1 MDSDLFDLSQ
11 SVDFDISNYIT
22 TPAAVNA
29 DSNKSSDNSN
39 LTPDPTLV
47 DGNGSIS
54 DLSSSSNANSPT
66 SLPPEPPKGNLLRGH
81 TSTYSRGRH
90 NKDNCL
96 FITPEKLS
104 DILTTDQ
111 NKLIHLSQL
120 PDFKERSEI
129 KPWLQRIFFP
139 QGVDIVIERSDRNK
153 VIFKCKGTVAS
164 TASACPFRIRATYS
178 LKLKRW
184 NIVIMNNTHTHPCQF
199 NPASEEYKKFK
210 NYMRKIG
217 DIDTIKRFEEMEYR
231 AKHELPVVPLLISC
245 DCGLTTEINWFDVV
259 LPAPKIINPK
269 KVTKPGRKTSSV
281 SLKALGEPKRC
292 PAALV
297 TPSSFAGDVESPS
310 CLDFGSAVG
319 GFDNSLGLDSDGS
332 SSNSS
337 SRCSSNSNNNSN
349 DFGSNSVCLNMD
361 VPPMTVTPTT
371 VDKSYNSENEI
382 DFTDMFKKLKKHHK
396 STTGRLKD
404 KESQTKVVTQ
414 PETSS
419 DRSTSDENAP
429 NQLELS
435 SDPTLGSL
443 DDPSNGTGYNL
454 KENEVIFDDSELTE
468 LLRQFE
474 GYDDNLNAPGLPPP
488 VNTDNTDPFTDLS
501 LFNFCS

>member
-22 TPAAVNA
+22 TTAAVGT
-29 DSNKSSDNSN
+29 DSNKSSDKSN
-39 LTPDPTLV
+39 LTPETTLIE
-47 DGNGSIS
+47 GTGSIS
-54 DLSSSSNANSPT
+54 DPSSHSNANSPT
-66 SLPPEPPKGNLLRGH
+66 ALPPEPPRRNLLRGH

-120 PDFKERSEI
+120 PDFKDRSEI

-164 TASACPFRIRATYS
+164 TASACPFRIRATFS
-178 LKLKRW
+178 LKLKKW

-231 AKHELPVVPLLISC
+231 AKHELPVVPILISC

-259 LPAPKIINPK
+259 LPAPRILNPK
-269 KVTKPGRKTSSV
+269 KVTKPGKRCSSV
-281 SLKALGEPKRC
+281 SLKSFAGSRGC
-292 PAALV
+292 PATLV
-297 TPSSFAGDVESPS
+297 TPSSFSGDVESPTR
-310 CLDFGSAVG
+310 CIDFDSVVG
-319 GFDNSLGLDSDGS
+319 GFDNSLGLNSPFSDAT
-332 SSNSS
+332 
-337 SRCSSNSNNNSN
+337 SRCSSNNTNNTNNNNNTVSPN
-349 DFGSNSVCLNMD
+349 VE

-371 VDKSYNSENEI
+371 VDKTYNSENEI
-382 DFTDMFKKLKKHHK
+382 DFTGMFKKLKKHRK
-396 STTGRLKD
+396 LTTKRLKD
-404 KESQTKVVTQ
+404 KESQTETVTK

-419 DRSTSDENAP
+419 NRSTSDENVS
-429 NQLELS
+429 NQLEPN
-435 SDPTLGSL
+435 SDPTLGAP
-443 DDPSNGTGYNL
+443 DDGSNAIGCDL
-454 KENEVIFDDSELTE
+454 KENEAIFDDSELTE

-474 GYDDNLNAPGLPPP
+474 GYDNSLSGPGLPPP
-488 VNTDNTDPFTDLS
+488 VGTDSTDPFADLS